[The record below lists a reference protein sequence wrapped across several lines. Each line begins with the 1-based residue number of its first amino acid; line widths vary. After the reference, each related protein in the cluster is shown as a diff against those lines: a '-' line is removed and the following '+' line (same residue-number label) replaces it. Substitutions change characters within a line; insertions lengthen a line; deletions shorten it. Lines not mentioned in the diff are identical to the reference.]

1 MVDDSEGDTPAGEY
15 GNGYDISDA
24 KADTQ
29 DTYSNIREAWHDAR
43 DTAAEEGG
51 WGVPLTA
58 MVQMTVASDFSCY
71 GVIGRSSARS
81 HHSHESKDSKIPYI
95 VGYLARRSV

>member
-51 WGVPLTA
+51 WGVPPDRHG
-58 MVQMTVASDFSCY
+58 SN
-71 GVIGRSSARS
+71 
-81 HHSHESKDSKIPYI
+81 DSGKCFFVLWCDWAI
-95 VGYLARRSV
+95 